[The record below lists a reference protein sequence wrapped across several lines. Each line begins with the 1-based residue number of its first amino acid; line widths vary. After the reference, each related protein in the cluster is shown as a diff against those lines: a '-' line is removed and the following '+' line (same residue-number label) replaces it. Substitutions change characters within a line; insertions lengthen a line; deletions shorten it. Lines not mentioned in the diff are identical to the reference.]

1 MSLAAVH
8 VNGRRLPT
16 LQICARKSTTPQLV
30 HQHHIEALWPACC
43 AACRRP
49 ACCLAARGVSG
60 PSALPQ
66 PKYRRLSRTP
76 PPGSPGST
84 PPAAP
89 ADVAGPVRRDFVRRL
104 GGASGMLRCCQCI
117 WGGPRSRVGL
127 LRSFTRANIVLM
139 TFLAVSYS
147 KSLLPQGCWQ

>member
-30 HQHHIEALWPACC
+30 HQHHIKALLPACC
-43 AACRRP
+43 ATCRLP
-49 ACCLAARGVSG
+49 ACCLAACGVSG
-60 PSALPQ
+60 LSALRQ
-66 PKYRRLSRTP
+66 PKYHRLPRTP

-89 ADVAGPVRRDFVRRL
+89 ADVAGPVRRDFMRWL
-104 GGASGMLRCCQCI
+104 GGASGMLHCCQCI
-117 WGGPRSRVGL
+117 WGGLRSRVGL
-127 LRSFTRANIVLM
+127 LRSFARATIVLT
-139 TFLAVSYS
+139 TFLAVLYS